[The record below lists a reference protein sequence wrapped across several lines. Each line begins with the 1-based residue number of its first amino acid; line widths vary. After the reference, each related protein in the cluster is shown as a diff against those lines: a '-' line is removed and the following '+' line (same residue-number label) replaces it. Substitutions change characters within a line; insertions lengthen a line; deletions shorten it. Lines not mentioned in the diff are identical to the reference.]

1 MFSYWQNLLLLILRP
16 QWWYVSIFL
25 GFTMKQSKQNYKTL
39 YVFDSCF
46 PESLS
51 LIKGRFSLYNFSIK
65 FATSF
70 ALPCIVIIQLQ
81 NYVLTISCGRLQF
94 YHLNQ
99 QSFNTLVNKLT
110 HNIYKAPSK
119 SWCNVTNKTYGSS
132 HVWIFVIKLNFP
144 YLENKRYSSQGTK
157 REDLQTLPVK
167 CVYYKAKTTK
177 SAHMVAHKP

>member
-1 MFSYWQNLLLLILRP
+1 
-16 QWWYVSIFL
+16 
-25 GFTMKQSKQNYKTL
+25 MKQSKQNYKTL

-51 LIKGRFSLYNFSIK
+51 SIKGRFSLYHFSIK

-81 NYVLTISCGRLQF
+81 NYVLTISCGRVQ
-94 YHLNQ
+94 HSSN
-99 QSFNTLVNKLT
+99 STTWTNSHST
-110 HNIYKAPSK
+110 HGSINLHTIYKAPSK